1 MSTTTT
7 DIARAH
13 EVTAPGSG
21 THLHFLNHL
30 ASVKVAAHGTRSMS
44 VVQFTASRGFGAPLH
59 RHEHEDELFV
69 VIDGELRFFL
79 DDDVLAGPT
88 GSIAYLAAARPHTFQ
103 VVSDRAVI
111 LNVTAS
117 RTRAPRFDE
126 MVAALG
132 VPTDP
137 HALPEPQPI
146 DPGAVAEVCAAH
158 GITVLG
164 PPPAPLD
171 DDREAS

>member
-1 MSTTTT
+1 
-7 DIARAH
+7 
-13 EVTAPGSG
+13 
-21 THLHFLNHL
+21 
-30 ASVKVAAHGTRSMS
+30 
-44 VVQFTASRGFGAPLH
+44 
-59 RHEHEDELFV
+59 
-69 VIDGELRFFL
+69 
-79 DDDVLAGPT
+79 
-88 GSIAYLAAARPHTFQ
+88 
-103 VVSDRAVI
+103 
-111 LNVTAS
+111 
-117 RTRAPRFDE
+117 